1 MKNITKFL
9 ALAALLVGSASCSDI
24 LKEQPR
30 STYTPEFFSTETGIQ
45 GGLTSMYAHLR
56 YLYGQAYWYN
66 PGTDMEG
73 NFIDNRAAV
82 IDLYQIICPQQCI
95 RIHFSHNITI
105 FYGCR
110 RTIFT
115 FPSIQ

>member
-9 ALAALLVGSASCSDI
+9 ALAALLVGSASCTDI

-30 STYTPEFFSTETGIQ
+30 SSYTPEFFQTETGIQ

-66 PGTDMEG
+66 SMTTGTDE
-73 NFIDNRAAV
+73 A
-82 IDLYQIICPQQCI
+82 
-95 RIHFSHNITI
+95 T
-105 FYGCR
+105 YGASARTDR
-110 RTIFT
+110 RRG
-115 FPSIQ
+115 